1 MVKISGV
8 FLASGPHF
16 SPGNVERQT
25 GILFSQQNEPGDI
38 GTTGRYRG
46 QSRPNGS
53 CRLFGPK
60 SGLDLQVPDPGL
72 FEAVERVA
80 GACRAAGATT
90 TVIQLDVAYTEQC
103 NFEMSEEFLSAVA
116 RAGVALTIS
125 CYPGE

>member
-8 FLASGPHF
+8 FLASGPEF
-16 SPGNVERQT
+16 SPRSVERQT

-46 QSRPNGS
+46 QPRPYGS
-53 CRLFGPK
+53 CTLLGPNP
-60 SGLDLQVPDPGL
+60 GLDLQVPDPRF
-72 FEAVERVA
+72 FEAVERLA

-90 TVIQLDVAYTEQC
+90 VVIQLGVAYAEQC
-103 NFEMSEEFLSAVA
+103 NFEMSEELLSAVA

-125 CYPGE
+125 CYPEE